1 MTSTRTWPRW
11 LVLLGALLCAS
22 GAAGAATT
30 ATLSSDTLSLGQTT
44 TLTLSTDESVSGQ
57 VDLSPLQADFN
68 VLSQSSGSNTMIVN
82 GQRSSTFT
90 LTLEIEPKRAGVLVV
105 PPLTL
110 GGSASAPVVV
120 TVGAAAPAGPG
131 TDLYMETSIGSE
143 RPYVQQAVPYTVRL
157 YYTLPRLQG
166 DVEVPPP
173 ANASLKQIGSDQN
186 YQQDVG
192 GQRYNV
198 FQRNYLLT
206 PERSGVL
213 ELPGAR
219 FRGRASNP
227 GVDPFFDR
235 GRSVATSAPGRT
247 LDVRPQPD
255 GAAQPWLP
263 AHALQLVRGDLSGA
277 RPVAG
282 EPLMVELT
290 LNAQGLT
297 QSQLPELT
305 LPEVPGAQVFPE
317 PPQLT
322 EDLSQT
328 LPRAAVKRRFALVPL
343 AAGSL
348 TLPAVRI
355 GWWNTAEDRAA
366 VAELPALTLQVAPG
380 AAIAGAVADSPAAV
394 PAGGGTANRG
404 VTSET
409 GASSPWPWMVST
421 AVLAL
426 ALLGSLT
433 WGWRFRAPRTRT
445 ASRMPAVDADRAGA
459 SGTAELRAALAGGD
473 LGRIALALANTRPNS
488 AAMLS
493 DRAQQ
498 EAWEALQQ
506 QRWGT
511 AASANIPALQTR
523 LREVFARGACWQVA
537 ATADARTLP
546 DQLAPLY
553 PQRHQARPPHT
564 A

>member
-1 MTSTRTWPRW
+1 MTPIRALVRS
-11 LVLLGALLCAS
+11 LVLSVALLCAS
-22 GAAGAATT
+22 GGAGAATT
-30 ATLSSDTLSLGQTT
+30 ATLSSDTLSLGQST
-44 TLTLSTDESVSGQ
+44 TLTLSTDENVSGQ
-57 VDLSPLQADFN
+57 PDLSALQADFN

-82 GQRSSTFT
+82 GQRSDTFT

-105 PPLTL
+105 PALSL

-143 RPYVQQAVPYTVRL
+143 RPYVQQPVPYTIRL
-157 YYTLPRLQG
+157 YYTLARLQG

-206 PERSGVL
+206 PERSGAL
-213 ELPGAR
+213 ELSGAR
-219 FRGRASNP
+219 FRGRASSP

-235 GRSVATSAPGRT
+235 GRSVSTSAPART
-247 LDVRPQPD
+247 LEVRPQPD

-263 AHALQLVRGDLSGA
+263 AQALQLVRGDLTGA
-277 RPVAG
+277 KPVAG

-297 QSQLPELT
+297 QSQLPELS
-305 LPEVPGAQVFPE
+305 LPEVSGAQVFPE

-343 AAGSL
+343 AAGQL

-380 AAIAGAVADSPAAV
+380 AAMVGAVSDSPAAV
-394 PAGGGTANRG
+394 PAGGGTAARG
-404 VTSET
+404 VSSET
-409 GASSPWPWMVST
+409 GATSPWPWMVST

-433 WGWRFRAPRTRT
+433 WGWRFRAPRTRA
-445 ASRMPAVDADRAGA
+445 ASGLPGVDADSAGA
-459 SGTAELRAALAGGD
+459 NRAAELRGALADGD
-473 LGRIALALANTRPNS
+473 LGRIALALARSRPNS
-488 AAMLS
+488 AAVLS
-493 DRAQQ
+493 DRVQQ
-498 EAWEALQQ
+498 EAWDALQQ

-511 AASANIPALQTR
+511 ATANIPALQTQ
-523 LREVFARGACWQVA
+523 LREAFARGARWQA
-537 ATADARTLP
+537 AAQANAQSAP
-546 DQLAPLY
+546 DPLAPLY
-553 PQRHQARPPHT
+553 PHRG
-564 A
+564 